1 MADRRREHQTLLHVT
16 TLSLRHGT
24 DLRAILHAA
33 TVAATDVT
41 GAEHGAFFYHDR
53 DEHGDRLDLFTL
65 SGARADEF
73 PASEPVRHTPLFAPT
88 FTGADPVRID
98 DLAADP
104 RYGHGTTGGLPSHHR
119 PVRSYLAVPVTSNGG
134 RVIGAMLFG
143 HSEPGRFDEE
153 AEAAAV
159 SAARGAGIA
168 VDNALLLGEQRAAR
182 ELAEDREAAAAA
194 AAARTALLQSITA
207 LLSTSATT
215 ADIAASV
222 PRAVT
227 EAAGCTSAALYLLDP
242 VHGVLTGGGHPPV
255 PPELARAFSTVRAD
269 VDDPVAEAFRT
280 GAPVVSTGGAA
291 HRFTGAGAALPW
303 TVLSTLAVPLVE
315 RSGRPMGALAVN
327 WADAEPRDDEVTL
340 FSSVAAQVSLAL
352 ERAQL
357 LDAERAARENLA
369 TSVAALTDLARTLQR
384 GLLPQRLPVLERVS
398 VAVRYQPA
406 VVGAEVG
413 GDWYDAIA
421 VDDGVVFVIGDVQ
434 GHSTTAAGLMGQL
447 RTAVRAYV
455 TEGHGPGAALERTN
469 RLLVDQAEEL
479 FATCC
484 LVRLDQGSGT
494 VAVATAGHPAP
505 LVADAAGLR
514 ELDVEPGPP
523 LGVDAAATFP
533 TAAHRLRGRSRV
545 VLYTDGVV
553 ESRADQLDAGVES
566 LRRTVAAATGAPC
579 EELADRIM
587 ASIPH
592 RLDDD
597 AAMLV
602 LEYAGPSADLEEA
615 NLPLPADVRAVAQA
629 RTFLRTALNAWG
641 AADLLDEA
649 ELVLSELVTNALVH
663 TDCATGVLLRYDRG
677 AQRLTISVQD
687 RSTRH
692 PRERHADADALGG
705 RGLGIVEAVADDW
718 GVWVEGDGKTVWAEL
733 AVEVP

>member
-41 GAEHGAFFYHDR
+41 GAEYGALFYHDR

-73 PASEPVRHTPLFAPT
+73 PTSEPVRHTPLFAPT

-104 RYGHGTTGGLPSHHR
+104 RYGHGTTGGVPGHHR

-134 RVIGAMLFG
+134 HVVGAMLFG

-159 SAARGAGIA
+159 AAAQGAGIA

-194 AAARTALLQSITA
+194 AAARTALLQRITA

-215 ADIAASV
+215 VDITGSV

-227 EAAGCTSAALYLLDP
+227 EATGCVSAALYLLDDSR
-242 VHGVLTGGGHPPV
+242 GVLVGHGYPPL
-255 PPELARAFSTVRAD
+255 PPDLAAALSDIATDADTPVTEAVRTRTPVTFTRAD
-269 VDDPVAEAFRT
+269 AARYAGLRGLDP
-280 GAPVVSTGGAA
+280 GVVRS
-291 HRFTGAGAALPW
+291 
-303 TVLSTLAVPLVE
+303 SLAVPLVE
-315 RSGRPMGALAVN
+315 RSGRALGALIVN
-327 WADAEPRDDEVTL
+327 WDDAAPRDDEVAL

-369 TSVAALTDLARTLQR
+369 GSVAALTDLARTLQR
-384 GLLPQRLPVLERVS
+384 GLLPQRLPTLERVA

-421 VDDGVVFVIGDVQ
+421 LDEGVVFVIGDVQ

-484 LVRLDQGSGT
+484 LVRLDQESGAVT
-494 VAVATAGHPAP
+494 VATAGHPAP
-505 LVADAAGLR
+505 LVADGAGLR
-514 ELDVEPGPP
+514 ELEVEPGPP
-523 LGVDAAATFP
+523 LGVDRAATYP
-533 TAAHRLRGRSRV
+533 TATHHLRERSRV

-553 ESRADQLDAGVES
+553 ETRADQLDAGVDS
-566 LRRTVAAATGAPC
+566 LRRTVAASAGAPC
-579 EELADRIM
+579 EEIANRIM

-602 LEYAGPSADLEEA
+602 LEYTGPSAELEEA
-615 NLPLPADVRAVAQA
+615 TLPLPADVRAVAQA
-629 RTFLRTALNAWG
+629 RTFLRTALNAWS
-641 AADLLDEA
+641 ATDLLDEA

-718 GVWVEGDGKTVWAEL
+718 GVTVEGDGKTVWAEL
-733 AVEVP
+733 AVEDG